1 MRRRDFLKYAGAT
14 GAVTVF
20 PGFQRETLADS
31 LFGPPTGQGVDPL
44 PESVYRDRLDRALD
58 LMPKYGFAA
67 LFSEPATNFA
77 YLQRADFWRS
87 ERLIALVLPDSGQ
100 PLIVAPAF
108 EVERVERAVG
118 SLADVR
124 GWEEDEDPY
133 VIVYNALWSR
143 GPARI
148 GIEPSTRYGTVVRLQ
163 KIMKNWRFDD
173 AGDLFTSLRI
183 IKAEE
188 EITLIR
194 RAISITETSIAAT
207 FGSLEAGV
215 TEHEVAAHL
224 SEEMQRRGA
233 SGGGLVQFGPDSSLP
248 HGGPTG
254 MTLERGMPVLIDA
267 GCRVHGYTS
276 DITRMHF
283 FGDEPSPQYREV
295 FNTVLAAQSAAYEA
309 GRPGMECQQ
318 LDHIARTVIKQAGYG
333 KYFTHRLG
341 HGMGM
346 DGHEPPY
353 LVNGNNRPLVPGMVF
368 TIEPGIYLP
377 DQWGVRIEDDFV
389 VREDGLEVLSSRV
402 SQI

>member
-1 MRRRDFLKYAGAT
+1 MRRRDFFKYAGAT
-14 GAVTVF
+14 GAAAAF

-31 LFGPPTGQGVDPL
+31 LFGPPTGQGIDPL

-77 YLQRADFWRS
+77 YLQRASFWRS
-87 ERLIALVLPDSGQ
+87 ERLIALVLPDSGR

-124 GWEEDEDPY
+124 GWKEHEDPY
-133 VIVYNALWSR
+133 VIVYNALWGR

-148 GIEPSTRYGTVVRLQ
+148 GIEPSTRYGTVVKLQ
-163 KIMKNWRFDD
+163 KILTNWRFDD
-173 AGDLFTSLRI
+173 AGDLFTALRI

-207 FGSLEAGV
+207 FASLKAGAS
-215 TEHEVAAHL
+215 EHEVAAHL
-224 SEEMQRRGA
+224 SEEMQQRGA
-233 SGGGLVQFGPDSSLP
+233 SGGGLVQFGRDSSLP

-318 LDHIARTVIKQAGYG
+318 LDHIARTVINQAGYG
-333 KYFTHRLG
+333 EYFTHRLG

-353 LVNGNNRPLVPGMVF
+353 LVKGNNRLLEPGMVF

-389 VREDGLEVLSSRV
+389 VREDGLEALSSRV

>member
-1 MRRRDFLKYAGAT
+1 MRRRDFLKCAGAT
-14 GAVTVF
+14 GAATVF
-20 PGFQRETLADS
+20 PGFQSVGLAETLVDPPAD
-31 LFGPPTGQGVDPL
+31 QGIDPL
-44 PESVYRDRLDRALD
+44 PESVYRGRLERVLE
-58 LMPKYGFAA
+58 LMPKYGFTA

-77 YLQRADFWRS
+77 YLQRANFWRS

-133 VIVYNALWSR
+133 MVVYNALWSR
-143 GPARI
+143 GPGRL
-148 GIEPSTRYGTVVRLQ
+148 GIEPSTRYGTVVKLQ
-163 KIMKNWRFDD
+163 KILTNWQFDG
-173 AGDLFTSLRI
+173 AGDLLTSLRI
-183 IKAEE
+183 IKTEE
-188 EITLIR
+188 EVALIR

-207 FGSLEAGV
+207 FASLEAGV
-215 TEHEVAAHL
+215 SEHEVAAHL
-224 SEEMQRRGA
+224 SQEMEQRGA

-254 MTLERGMPVLIDA
+254 MRLDRGMPVLIDG

-318 LDHIARTVIKQAGYG
+318 LDDIARTVITRAGYG
-333 KYFTHRLG
+333 EYFTHRLG

-346 DGHEPPY
+346 DGHEHPY
-353 LVNGNNRPLVPGMVF
+353 LVNGNRRPLEPGMVF

-389 VREDGLEVLSSRV
+389 VRDEGLEALSSRV

>member
-1 MRRRDFLKYAGAT
+1 MRRRDFLKCAGAT
-14 GAVTVF
+14 GAAAVF
-20 PGFQRETLADS
+20 PGFQSVGLAETLV
-31 LFGPPTGQGVDPL
+31 GPPADQGIDPL
-44 PESVYRDRLDRALD
+44 PESVYQDRLERVLE
-58 LMPKYGFAA
+58 LMPKYGFTA

-77 YLQRADFWRS
+77 YLQRANFWRS

-133 VIVYNALWSR
+133 MVVYNALWSR
-143 GPARI
+143 GPGRL
-148 GIEPSTRYGTVVRLQ
+148 GIEPSTRYGTVVKLQ
-163 KIMKNWRFDD
+163 KILTNWQFDG
-173 AGDLFTSLRI
+173 AGDLLTSLRI
-183 IKAEE
+183 IKTEE
-188 EITLIR
+188 EVALIR

-207 FGSLEAGV
+207 FASLEAGV
-215 TEHEVAAHL
+215 SEHEVAAHL
-224 SEEMQRRGA
+224 SQEMEQRGA

-254 MTLERGMPVLIDA
+254 MRLDRGMPVLIDG

-295 FNTVLAAQSAAYEA
+295 FNTVLAAQSAAHEA

-318 LDHIARTVIKQAGYG
+318 LDDIARTVITRAGYG
-333 KYFTHRLG
+333 EYFTHRLG

-346 DGHEPPY
+346 DGHEHPY
-353 LVNGNNRPLVPGMVF
+353 LVNGNRRPLEPGMVF

-389 VREDGLEVLSSRV
+389 VRDEGLEALSSRV